1 MAQVDSGSVN
11 RKITLQDLTKRRL
24 QTCKYTMTNKPFDI
38 SLLFTT
44 KCNAACLH
52 CGFSCSPHEGVD
64 ADLDMLKNF
73 SLEAYKYAQKK
84 AKVLRVHLTG
94 GEPFLRYN
102 DMLDLARYLK
112 ALDGDIVMSCMTN
125 AHWATSVSQ
134 AKEKLKALRQAGCNK
149 IGISVDDF
157 HIQNIG
163 LDKLR
168 NAVKAIIE
176 LHINLGF
183 KFNQMN
189 NKRGCFQFLS
199 EFDDLFS
206 AASNVICDIHSFN
219 CVPVGRARNLSR
231 DHFNYLP
238 SMPQDK
244 CESLGNYLMTP
255 DGKVAI
261 CCGTFDFAS
270 NLVLGKYPEKSLKEL
285 VAASNRN
292 DIYKVL
298 RSQGPAYYAP
308 SLDAAGYPTSTNA
321 YTHLCDL
328 CRCVFENAD
337 KDPKKQD
344 VITQTTRL
352 WREDRDL
359 EKKTIIPLLEN
370 FLSEKE

>member
-1 MAQVDSGSVN
+1 
-11 RKITLQDLTKRRL
+11 
-24 QTCKYTMTNKPFDI
+24 MTNKPFDI
-38 SLLFTT
+38 CLLFTT
-44 KCNAACLH
+44 KCNADCLH
-52 CGFSCSPHEGVD
+52 CGFSCSPQEGVD

-84 AKVLRVHLTG
+84 AKVLRVHVTG

-102 DMLDLARYLK
+102 DLLDLARYLR
-112 ALDGDIVMSCMTN
+112 ALDDDILMNCMTN
-125 AHWATSVSQ
+125 AHWATTVSQ

-176 LHINLGF
+176 LHIDFGF

-189 NKRGCFQFLS
+189 NKRGCFQSLS

-244 CESLGNYLMTP
+244 CKGLGNYLITP

-261 CCGTFDFAS
+261 CCGSFDLAS
-270 NLVLGKYPEKSLKEL
+270 SLVLGKYPEKSLKEL

-298 RSQGPAYYAP
+298 KSQGPAYYAP
-308 SLDAAGYPTSTNA
+308 SLDAAGYPTSINA

-337 KDPKKQD
+337 NDPKKQD

-352 WREDRDL
+352 WRKDRDL
-359 EKKTIIPLLEN
+359 EKKTVRELEEN
-370 FLSEKE
+370 NIRISCRTFVRHQGVMAGE